1 MISFRARRLQEL
13 RLSARTVR
21 LMMDIT
27 ELKGHQ
33 QLQARLAKQF
43 LRAFRLAALVRGV
56 ESANRIEGVAV
67 QSGRLLPLLLYHVKP
82 NNQSE
87 IETLGFCRA
96 LDELIYTKTSGFE
109 ITPMYLQM
117 LHQTI
122 LGGIPGAGEW
132 RAEKSDEIQFGD
144 DDTPGIMV
152 ESVSGAEVP
161 GSVEELLRSYRD
173 VQAEPDVHPLLATAV
188 LVLDFLC
195 LHPFYRGNL
204 RMMHLV
210 ALLGLWLNGFT
221 VGQYVSLGR
230 WFERTRTAC
239 SSAVRLSSEGWRQGR
254 HDLDPWLEYFFGVL
268 RAAYLEFEMCVQ
280 RTKSH
285 RLALTG
291 LVETGIEVFP
301 GAFRVRQLQESCP
314 GILPLVIFRTL
325 RELKARGVI
334 RRIGPGSYIVQNS
347 QGLLQSRLLTLQPY
361 ITGY

>member
-56 ESANRIEGVAV
+56 ESAKRIEGVAV
-67 QSGRLLPLLLYHVKP
+67 QSGRLLPLYHVKP

-96 LDELIYTKTSGFE
+96 LDESIYTKTSGFE

-122 LGGIPGAGEW
+122 LGGIRGAGQW

-144 DDTPGIMV
+144 GDTPGIMV

-173 VQAEPDVHPLLATAV
+173 VQAEADVHPLLATAV

-204 RMMHLV
+204 RIGEKSIARAFAHFYSRRKREQVMPRS
-210 ALLGLWLNGFT
+210 AET
-221 VGQYVSLGR
+221 PSSGR
-230 WFERTRTAC
+230 ASSGRERTRTP
-239 SSAVRLSSEGWRQGR
+239 
-254 HDLDPWLEYFFGVL
+254 DN
-268 RAAYLEFEMCVQ
+268 
-280 RTKSH
+280 
-285 RLALTG
+285 
-291 LVETGIEVFP
+291 
-301 GAFRVRQLQESCP
+301 
-314 GILPLVIFRTL
+314 LPLHCV
-325 RELKARGVI
+325 
-334 RRIGPGSYIVQNS
+334 
-347 QGLLQSRLLTLQPY
+347 
-361 ITGY
+361 TGNPEPVPSPEAGINF